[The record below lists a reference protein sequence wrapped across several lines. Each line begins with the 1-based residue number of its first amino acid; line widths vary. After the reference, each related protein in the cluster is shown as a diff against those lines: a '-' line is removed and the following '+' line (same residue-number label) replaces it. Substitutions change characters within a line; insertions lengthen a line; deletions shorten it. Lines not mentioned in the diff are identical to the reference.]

1 MRTSKLIFVLMIL
14 FFSCKTTKNVPSTPV
29 PAPVITLEPPKI
41 DTVFLIPDTIKP
53 KLSIMRPGKTDG
65 LLEDLLKSRPEYFRN
80 ILDNRDSLRVQ
91 IIYTKIDRQADNS
104 PVFSTYLFNVNEEN
118 YFYPASTVKMP
129 VAAMALQRLNEL
141 RVFGL
146 NSNSSLI
153 TESSYKSQSP
163 VYNDPTTPDGR
174 PSIAQ
179 YIKKIFLVSDNDA
192 FNRLYEFLGQQY
204 INERLHSMGYPKA
217 DILHRLNIPLS
228 EDENR
233 HTNAVRFFS
242 ETGKMLYT
250 QPMQVSE
257 LAYPRRND
265 SIGRG
270 YVSGNTTINE
280 PMSFS
285 AKNKIGLED
294 LTSMLKSIMFPEA
307 VSQKQKFNLRTED
320 YHFLYKQMSQYP
332 GESRFPF
339 YDSSSYPDAYQKF
352 LLHGSQQDTLPKHIR
367 IFNKA
372 GDAFGFLTDVA
383 YIADFDEN
391 IEFMLSATI
400 YCNSNGILNDDKYDY
415 QTIGLPFM
423 KELGKLLYDYE
434 LKRERLQQPD
444 LSGLKLRYDK

>member
-1 MRTSKLIFVLMIL
+1 MKTSKLIFVLMIL
-14 FFSCKTTKNVPSTPV
+14 FSACKTIKNVPSTPV

-41 DTVFLIPDTIKP
+41 DTALLIPDTIKP

-65 LLEDLLKSRPEYFRN
+65 LLEDLLKSRPEYFSN
-80 ILDNRDSLRVQ
+80 ILTNLDSLRVQ
-91 IIYTKIDRQADNS
+91 IIYTKIDRQPDNS
-104 PVFSTYLFNVNEEN
+104 PVFSSYLFNVNEEN

-141 RVFGL
+141 KVFGL

-153 TESSYKSQSP
+153 TESDYKSQSP
-163 VYNDPTTPDGR
+163 VYNDPTAPDGR
-174 PSIAQ
+174 PSIAN
-179 YIKKIFLVSDNDA
+179 YVKKIFLVSDNDA
-192 FNRLYEFLGQQY
+192 FNRLYELLGQQY
-204 INERLHSMGYPKA
+204 INERLHSMGYSKA
-217 DILHRLNIPLS
+217 DVLHRLNITLS

-233 HTNAVRFFS
+233 HTNAVRFFG

-250 QPMQVSE
+250 QPMQVSK
-257 LAYPRRND
+257 LVYPKRND
-265 SIGRG
+265 SMGRG
-270 YVSGNTTINE
+270 YVSGDTTVNE

-285 AKNKIGLED
+285 AKNRIGLED
-294 LTSMLKSIMFPEA
+294 LTSMLKSIMFPGA
-307 VSQKQKFNLRTED
+307 VPQKQKFNLTNED
-320 YHFLYKQMSQYP
+320 YRFLYKQMSQFP

-352 LLHGSQQDTLPKHIR
+352 LLNGSEQDTLPKNIR

-383 YIADFDEN
+383 YIADFDKN

-400 YCNSNGILNDDKYDY
+400 YCNNDGILNDDKYDY
-415 QTIGLPFM
+415 QTTGFPFM

-434 LKRERLQQPD
+434 LKRDRLQQPD
-444 LSGLKLRYDK
+444 LSGFKMLYDK